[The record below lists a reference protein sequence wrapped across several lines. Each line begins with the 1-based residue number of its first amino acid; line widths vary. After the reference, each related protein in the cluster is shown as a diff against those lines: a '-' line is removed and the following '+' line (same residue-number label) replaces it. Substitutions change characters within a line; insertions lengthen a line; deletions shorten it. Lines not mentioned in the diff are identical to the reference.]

1 MENLKALPL
10 YADDYLFNTQLI
22 KLNNFKYFND
32 ELIIDSLEDS
42 YESIKNAN
50 NLIASN
56 YTNLIENNLI
66 TVSPISYTKVLDY
79 FRGDFEDNSTS
90 NDFLTND
97 TLLDT
102 SLVSNDNSRV
112 FNPIKLRSTARN
124 SIVTFNAIQ
133 KVFKSRY
140 DEGRSNARLQDL
152 SNSYNSHLFL
162 TAGKTPYERILGK
175 NYESFFSVNLYNTS
189 LTDNFSNFFSV

>member
-1 MENLKALPL
+1 ME
-10 YADDYLFNTQLI
+10 
-22 KLNNFKYFND
+22 
-32 ELIIDSLEDS
+32 
-42 YESIKNAN
+42 
-50 NLIASN
+50 SN
-56 YTNLIENNLI
+56 SVAVTP
-66 TVSPISYTKVLDY
+66 VSYTKVLDY

-90 NDFLTND
+90 SDFETTDTPTN
-97 TLLDT
+97 TGLSLD
-102 SLVSNDNSRV
+102 DNSRV

-162 TAGKTPYERILGK
+162 TAPKTPYERILGK
-175 NYESFFSVNLYNTS
+175 NYESFFNINLYNSS
-189 LTDNFSNFFSV
+189 LSNNFSNFFSV